1 MKQYIQAARDEA
13 AKSRCDRAH
22 VGCVIVDRVTGQV
35 VSSAFNETPHGLEP
49 CDTGGHRIVDNHC
62 VNTVHA
68 ERNAIRKMKEH
79 GSEYTLYVTHYP
91 CQGCAHL
98 ISSCPE
104 IVEVVYLGDYNNSS
118 EATAL
123 LSGLSKG
130 VHRGEE

>member
-1 MKQYIQAARDEA
+1 MREYIQAARDEA

-22 VGCVIVDRVTGQV
+22 VGCVIVDRATGQV
-35 VSSAFNETPHGLEP
+35 VSRAFNETPHGLEP
-49 CDTGGHRIVDNHC
+49 CDTGGHRIVDDHC

-68 ERNAIRKMKEH
+68 ERNAIRKMKKH

-104 IVEVVYLGDYNNSS
+104 IVEVVYLGDYRNSS

>member
-1 MKQYIQAARDEA
+1 MREYIQAARDEA
-13 AKSRCDRAH
+13 KKSCCDRAH
-22 VGCVIVDRVTGQV
+22 VGCVIVDRATGQV
-35 VSSAFNETPHGLEP
+35 VSSAFNETPPGLEP
-49 CDTGGHRIVDNHC
+49 CNTGGHRMVDGHC

-68 ERNAIRKMKEH
+68 ERGAIRKMAEH

-91 CQGCAHL
+91 CRGCAHL

-123 LSGLSKG
+123 LMGLSKG
-130 VHRGEE
+130 VHHVEE

>member
-1 MKQYIQAARDEA
+1 MRRYIQAARDEA
-13 AKSRCDRAH
+13 KKSRCDRAH
-22 VGCVIVDRVTGQV
+22 VGCVIVDRATGQV
-35 VSSAFNETPHGLEP
+35 VSSAFNETPPGLEP
-49 CDTGGHRIVDNHC
+49 CDTGGHRIVDDHC

-68 ERNAIRKMKEH
+68 ERGAIRKMAER

-91 CQGCAHL
+91 CRGCAHL

-123 LSGLSKG
+123 LIGLSKG
-130 VHRGEE
+130 VHRAEE

>member
-1 MKQYIQAARDEA
+1 MKRYIQAARDEA
-13 AKSRCDRAH
+13 KKSRCDRAH
-22 VGCVIVDRVTGQV
+22 VGCVIVDRATGQV
-35 VSSAFNETPHGLEP
+35 VSSAFNETPPSLEP

-68 ERNAIRKMKEH
+68 ERGAIRKMTEH

-91 CQGCAHL
+91 CRGCAHL

-123 LSGLSKG
+123 LTGLPKG
-130 VHRGEE
+130 VHRAEE

>member
-1 MKQYIQAARDEA
+1 MREYIKAARDEA
-13 AKSRCDRAH
+13 AKSRCDRAR
-22 VGCVIVDRVTGQV
+22 VGCVIVDRATGKI
-35 VSSAFNETPHGLEP
+35 VSRAFNETPHGLEP

-68 ERNAIRKMKEH
+68 ERNAIRQMKER

-91 CQGCAHL
+91 CRGCAHL

-104 IVEVVYLGDYNNSS
+104 IVEVVYLGNYNNSQ

-123 LSGLSKG
+123 LSNLSEG
-130 VHRGEE
+130 CHHAEE

>member
-1 MKQYIQAARDEA
+1 MREYIQAARDEA
-13 AKSRCDRAH
+13 KKSRCDRAH
-22 VGCVIVDRVTGQV
+22 VGCVIVDRATGHV

>member
-1 MKQYIQAARDEA
+1 MREYIQAARDEA
-13 AKSRCDRAH
+13 VKSRCDRAH
-22 VGCVIVDRVTGQV
+22 VGCVIVDRATGHV

-62 VNTVHA
+62 VNTIHA
-68 ERNAIRKMKEH
+68 ERNAIRKMTEH

>member
-13 AKSRCDRAH
+13 EKSRCDRAH
-22 VGCVIVDRVTGQV
+22 VGCVIVDRATGQV
-35 VSSAFNETPHGLEP
+35 VSRAFNETPYGLEP

-91 CQGCAHL
+91 CRGCAHL

-104 IVEVVYLGDYNNSS
+104 IVEVVYLGDYRNSS

>member
-13 AKSRCDRAH
+13 AKSSCDRAH
-22 VGCVIVDRVTGQV
+22 VGCVIVDRATGRV
-35 VSSAFNETPHGLEP
+35 VPRAFNETPHGLEP
-49 CDTGGHRIVDNHC
+49 CDTGGHRIVDDHC

-68 ERNAIRKMKEH
+68 ERNAIRKMTEH

>member
-1 MKQYIQAARDEA
+1 MREYIRAARDEA

-22 VGCVIVDRVTGQV
+22 VGCVIVDRATEQV
-35 VSSAFNETPHGLEP
+35 VSRAFNETPHGLEP
-49 CDTGGHRIVDNHC
+49 CDTGGHRIVDDHC
-62 VNTVHA
+62 VNTIHA
-68 ERNAIRKMKEH
+68 ERNAIRQMKEH

-91 CQGCAHL
+91 CRGCAHL
-98 ISSCPE
+98 ISTCPE

>member
-1 MKQYIQAARDEA
+1 MREYIRAARDEA

-35 VSSAFNETPHGLEP
+35 VSRAFNETPHGLEP
-49 CDTGGHRIVDNHC
+49 CDTGGHRIVDDHC
-62 VNTVHA
+62 VNTIHA
-68 ERNAIRKMKEH
+68 ERNAIRQMKEH

-91 CQGCAHL
+91 CRGCAYL
-98 ISSCPE
+98 ISTCHE
-104 IVEVVYLGDYNNSS
+104 IVEVVYLGDYRNSS

-123 LSGLSKG
+123 LEGLSKG

>member
-1 MKQYIQAARDEA
+1 MREYIKAARDEA
-13 AKSRCDRAH
+13 KKSRCDRAH
-22 VGCVIVDRVTGQV
+22 VGCVIVDRATGRV
-35 VSSAFNETPHGLEP
+35 VSTAFNETPPGLEP
-49 CDTGGHRIVDNHC
+49 CDTGGHRIVDGHC

-68 ERNAIRKMKEH
+68 ERGAIRKMVDR

-91 CQGCAHL
+91 CRGCAHL

-123 LSGLSKG
+123 LAGLSKG
-130 VHRGEE
+130 VRHVER

>member
-1 MKQYIQAARDEA
+1 MREYIKAARDEA

-22 VGCVIVDRVTGQV
+22 VGCVIVDRATGQV